1 MLSDNKRS
9 IMIRY
14 EDAREVLEILRDV
27 EAYIAMQT
35 RNDKLAELIL
45 TRISRVLEANDN
57 IKQSGETNEN
67 TKQGEPEEN

>member
-27 EAYIAMQT
+27 EAYITMQS
-35 RNDKLAELIL
+35 RNDKLGELIR

-57 IKQSGETNEN
+57 TKLSGETNEN
-67 TKQGEPEEN
+67 NKRNQES

>member
-1 MLSDNKRS
+1 
-9 IMIRY
+9 
-14 EDAREVLEILRDV
+14 
-27 EAYIAMQT
+27 MQT

>member
-1 MLSDNKRS
+1 
-9 IMIRY
+9 MIRY

>member
-1 MLSDNKRS
+1 
-9 IMIRY
+9 MIRF

-27 EAYIAMQT
+27 EAYITMQS
-35 RNDKLAELIL
+35 RNDKLGELIR

-57 IKQSGETNEN
+57 TKLSGETNEN

>member
-1 MLSDNKRS
+1 
-9 IMIRY
+9 MIRY

-27 EAYIAMQT
+27 QAYIAMQS

-57 IKQSGETNEN
+57 TKQSGETNEN
-67 TKQGEPEEN
+67 TKQEGTEKN

>member
-1 MLSDNKRS
+1 
-9 IMIRY
+9 MIRY

-27 EAYIAMQT
+27 EAYITMQS
-35 RNDKLAELIL
+35 RNDKLGELIR